1 MFKQLYKDRTRLLA
15 ILAALSFLVTT
26 LLLAIPSYSLGIKEA
41 SNLGA
46 NNVSR
51 PMRAPTSCQ
60 VDPGT
65 VTTELLEAGD
75 GWVAIVN
82 TQPGEDNPETEK
94 AKAITSENVNQ
105 RWTGEAFSQIIG
117 IKNTAA
123 AKGKVYR
130 VYFRFTDKPDSAPGY
145 VLGGKADTKL
155 EVGETYYQAEGDKNS
170 YTFNQVQDDDGKAVP
185 GYYYIEIPGSDIG
198 DAFTLPVKAKH
209 DSPTSAG
216 GDLKVWIEELTPE
229 DKAALGKKGQEPSC
243 QVQAS
248 AWNTIRKKYE
258 AKKELL
264 NKDPLDWLDRPQ
276 PDVVWGSATDPSIA
290 YDKKSGKYYIKN
302 LRYTFRNTPVT
313 TEGMPKAEVGQDPAV
328 DSTYVDTFTLP
339 EGVEFNPDY
348 LKKVGKTGSIR
359 DWSTKIPGWTI
370 RPGDK
375 YANGQYTTLNI
386 DNNGETVPLFA
397 LRGSDIWRSS
407 LSYEFGTDNRTLKIT
422 YHLAANQNKSDLVDR
437 SVKIRFGDNFL
448 LVKDPQPDQTYKL
461 HNEFAA
467 TTEYTHTDRAK
478 TDAAVTNPVTM
489 QGPVPEVTKTHEGG
503 EGQSFYRGDPI
514 DFTITATNKGSGPWK
529 IKEGKDDEGIIADH
543 LPEAYYLAPAQMAKM
558 FSEDG
563 DGLTIN
569 ITGAQICENY
579 VPAKHTTTSGK
590 EGAGQAYL
598 DCATAKTADLSLKKQ
613 DDGKIAIT
621 QAGATKTVDNN
632 AAALQDA
639 LKDLI
644 VVQKTRYQ
652 VAWEVLPNH
661 VIYGGDS
668 IKHVVRATVKDD
680 FMARKDLTEQQT
692 TNKVNLNDKD
702 VPDKVTTVNSFEV
715 DKSAYVKNKKVEDK
729 TGTEIPV
736 GTVVKYQLFLERKGG
751 KAVYN
756 ALPFTDKL
764 SGAQVLL
771 VSVKG
776 DNATNP
782 DLQGLKKYNY
792 DGQDYYLLDKPGTYK
807 NVHFSATETVGDSSK
822 SKDFIADR
830 IEVKKL
836 DNGAG
841 IATSTYWFMASQ
853 DFANP
858 SKVSVNYLTLTDPEK
873 TGYTKVEDGHPDAL
887 NIGGAES
894 PKYSI
899 TDKTEM
905 SIAELGADKRI
916 VTKRG
921 ATFDED
927 SLVSQ
932 SPLNAGKKVTYRL
945 ALSVFGD
952 EPYIVTDKDIY
963 DALPPS
969 LPGKPWTK
977 DQLSLEI
984 PEGQNGLKV
993 TAGDLKN
1000 WKITDT
1006 NPADGKTSDTQQYLV
1021 WDQDLQ
1027 LEVSGSVYMYVTW
1040 QLPEGA
1046 DWDNYRKKY
1055 QSDTLFNT
1063 WHVKDHSYSVSHY
1076 LGGKAGATLQKG
1088 VADTGVVGKTLYG
1101 VDKETYDASNWNS
1114 GSSYGTEHYVVLK
1127 PDETSTGRV
1136 TYNNSSQNSSANN
1149 YRYVRYYNV
1158 LHNDGEA
1165 RLYINDIQDVLPKG
1179 FHFIAGIDDASVAK
1193 TNPIC
1198 EPTGDGGKVCKTYY
1212 KYKNG
1217 NESTEPRDPGKV
1229 EIEVSSNYRGDNLYT
1244 QLFPKD
1250 TAATSWLPVRK
1261 SWKSSAGNTPVDFP
1275 GEKPKV
1281 ATLHAIVDAQNSRHV
1296 TFRLDNSKAGSNL
1309 GYDAERDKYYLNPGE
1324 TVGYSYL
1331 VAVGEEDK
1339 TEDLSR
1345 NQIVMPYGNQQGQ
1358 KIQVNPDIEI
1368 TSQPLGQAP
1377 ANDGDRQIIDT
1388 NNANQ
1393 KGFVG
1398 GDDNTQ
1404 WLSSQ
1409 VDLTRGS
1416 ILPGVSK
1423 KLVAKKN
1430 AAGTTSKDPKAAGYP
1445 DTLTWEVTAHNDG
1458 KQPITDYVISDRLD
1472 PNYVFTGDIIYRCY
1486 PPELKTKNNYE
1497 VSSESG
1503 CTRSYTLGT
1512 FDDDSWE
1519 YENGTPKSVKI
1530 SYDSPHW
1537 SKYTSTLK
1545 VNGDPI
1551 AVRGDNTIFHLSLTL
1566 NEGKLQLN
1574 LHAIPGSGDKDAPQ
1588 LEYPV
1593 KGNPLL
1599 PEGTATL
1606 KLSSRNPKQT
1616 GDYRMVYNSAYV
1628 TPIDKT
1634 FNQNELKHGS
1644 KALQDITLAQT
1655 TKTNENYEYPEQPDS
1670 TKNPYYCWGHGYTSY
1685 VCASENKTNLPSV
1698 QADAFVPI
1706 AQDAYTSSIQS
1717 VEEKAKPDNK
1727 VTSTDEKNYISLPSQ
1742 SSLFTYTLEVKNN
1755 TDDAIPRMTLI
1766 NNLPQTGDNYTFT
1779 GAPER
1784 GSQFKVAFADE
1795 PNLTVEVK
1803 DANGTWTT
1811 VDPSKY
1817 TVEYSDKAIGFT
1829 KEDWNGSETTGWGTE
1844 RKTSSRSLRVNLK
1857 DSTDILKGGASLRV
1871 RFDAKIDGGENPK
1884 PGEIAWNT
1892 FGYNYRAPGPV
1903 DGVLEAIPLKVGV
1916 KVPAEMQLLKQVQD
1930 KNKEPLKLSK
1940 ATVYNFVVYTGE
1952 KLTPEEMTEKTLIEN
1967 LKKAGRSYIEVK
1979 VPVAKDASSSE
1990 KISLTSLAG
1999 KPASPS
2005 GTWSWQEGQRYT
2017 LAEIPP
2023 TDGMEFSKYQVATGS
2038 TENPV
2043 ENEGEYSFSYNA
2055 DENVTITGIN
2065 IRSKWEINLFKA
2077 DGDDCGEDSHCTK
2090 GLAGA
2095 VFGLYSPEQT
2105 QQISADKLQEAGL
2118 AGLADSAKTVTQG
2131 EKTYYLSRVVKTT
2144 DNGKVVFPDLSE
2156 AEYFVKELKTPD
2168 KYTATWKGQLF
2179 QKPAPAVAGEQ
2190 AGSADNP
2197 VTVKNYQPYEL
2208 PQAGGVGTL
2217 PFTLFGLMICG
2228 AAVYGWMRYRRR
2240 G

>member
-15 ILAALSFLVTT
+15 ILAAFSFFVTT

-41 SNLGA
+41 NNLGA
-46 NNVSR
+46 NNVSQ
-51 PMRAPTSCQ
+51 PMGASASCQ
-60 VDPGT
+60 VKPGT
-65 VTTELLEAGD
+65 ATTELLEAGD
-75 GWVAIVN
+75 GKVAIVN

-94 AKAITSENVNQ
+94 AKAITSENISQ

-117 IKNTAA
+117 INNTAA

-130 VYFRFTDKPDSAPGY
+130 VYFRFTDKPNSAPGY
-145 VLGGKADTKL
+145 VLGGIADTKL
-155 EVGETYYQAEGDKNS
+155 EVGETYYQAKGDKNP

-185 GYYYIEIPGSDIG
+185 GYYYIEIAGSEIG
-198 DAFTLPVKAKH
+198 DAFGLPVKAKH

-216 GDLKVWIEELTPE
+216 GDLKVWIEELTLE

-243 QVQAS
+243 QVQENT
-248 AWNTIRKKYE
+248 WDTIRQKYE

-290 YDKKSGKYYIKN
+290 YDQQSGKYYIKN

-313 TEGMPKAEVGQDPAV
+313 TAGMPKAEVGQDPAT
-328 DSTYVDTFTLP
+328 DSRYVDIFTLP

-359 DWSTKIPGWTI
+359 DWYTKIPGWTI

-375 YANGQYTTLNI
+375 YANGIYTTLNI

-397 LRGSDIWRSS
+397 LRGSDIYRSS

-422 YHLAANQNKSDLVDR
+422 YDLAANQNKPNLVDR

-448 LVKDPQPDQTYKL
+448 LVKDPKPDQTYNL

-467 TTEYTHTDRAK
+467 TTKYTHTDPASS
-478 TDAAVTNPVTM
+478 DAAVTNPVTM

-514 DFTITATNKGSGPWK
+514 DFTITATNKGSAPWK
-529 IKEGKDDEGIIADH
+529 INEGKDDEGIIADH

-590 EGAGQAYL
+590 EGAGQVHL
-598 DCATAKTADLSLKKQ
+598 DCAKANPAALTLTKQ
-613 DDGKIAIT
+613 TDGKIAIT
-621 QAGATKTVDNN
+621 QAGATKTVDNT

-652 VAWEVLPNH
+652 VAWKVPNK

-680 FMARKDLTEQQT
+680 FMAGWDRDFIEQQT
-692 TNKVNLNDKD
+692 TNKVNLNDQD

-715 DKSAYVKNKKVEDK
+715 EKSAYVKNKKVTDK
-729 TGTEIPV
+729 TGTEIPL
-736 GTVVKYQLFLERKGG
+736 GTVVKYQLSLVRKGG

-771 VSVKG
+771 VPVKG
-776 DNATNP
+776 ENATNP

-792 DGQDYYLLDKPGTYK
+792 NEQDYYLLDKPGTYR
-807 NVHFSATETVGDSSK
+807 NVHFSATETVGESSK

-830 IEVKKL
+830 IEVNKL
-836 DNGAG
+836 DNGRG
-841 IATSTYWFMASQ
+841 ISTSTYWYMASQ

-858 SKVSVNYLTLTDPEK
+858 SKVSVDYLTLTDPEK
-873 TGYTKVEDGHPDAL
+873 TGYTKVKDGHPDAL

-905 SIAELGADKRI
+905 NISKLGADKRI

-927 SLVSQ
+927 SLLSQ

-945 ALSVFGD
+945 ALSVFGN
-952 EPYIVTDKDIY
+952 EPFPVTGKEIY

-993 TAGDLKN
+993 TAGDLNN
-1000 WKITDT
+1000 WKIADK
-1006 NPADGKTSDTQQYLV
+1006 NPADASTSDTQQYIV

-1027 LEVSGSVYMYVTW
+1027 LEVSDSVYMYVTW

-1088 VADTGVVGKTLYG
+1088 VADTGAVGKEKYKVETETKYTYG
-1101 VDKETYDASNWNS
+1101 SGWSS
-1114 GSSYGTEHYVVLK
+1114 GSENFAVLK
-1127 PDETSTGRV
+1127 PDETASGRV
-1136 TYNNSSQNSSANN
+1136 TYTNSAQDEQTNL
-1149 YRYVRYYNV
+1149 YKYVRYYNV
-1158 LHNDGEA
+1158 LHNDGES
-1165 RLYINDIQDVLPKG
+1165 RLYINDIQDVLPEG
-1179 FHFIAGIDDASVAK
+1179 FHFFAGIDDQSFLKNGQCHADGDK
-1193 TNPIC
+1193 KIC
-1198 EPTGDGGKVCKTYY
+1198 TTYKDSKDQPVPDGIAIQLDGSNTYY
-1212 KYKNG
+1212 TG
-1217 NESTEPRDPGKV
+1217 
-1229 EIEVSSNYRGDNLYT
+1229 
-1244 QLFPKD
+1244 LFPEEQARDKG
-1250 TAATSWLPVRK
+1250 LPIRK
-1261 SWKSSAGNTPVDFP
+1261 TWKSSAENTPVDFP

-1296 TFRLDNSKAGSNL
+1296 TFRLDNSQAGSNL

-1331 VAVGEEDK
+1331 VAVGEEIK

-1345 NQIVMPYGNQQGQ
+1345 NQIAMPYDNQQGQ
-1358 KIQVNPDIEI
+1358 KIQVNPNIEI

-1388 NNANQ
+1388 NSANEN
-1393 KGFVG
+1393 GFVG

-1404 WLSSQ
+1404 WLSSK
-1409 VDLTRGS
+1409 VDLTRGA

-1430 AAGTTSKDPKAAGYP
+1430 AAGTTTKDPNSAGYP

-1472 PNYVFTGDIIYRCY
+1472 PNYVFTGTVTYTCHPPKLDNTGGFGWGSNDCDEGYQLLTFLDDWKYDAQGNPQSVTVRYRRPAY
-1486 PPELKTKNNYE
+1486 
-1497 VSSESG
+1497 SS
-1503 CTRSYTLGT
+1503 TTNTLT
-1512 FDDDSWE
+1512 
-1519 YENGTPKSVKI
+1519 
-1530 SYDSPHW
+1530 
-1537 SKYTSTLK
+1537 
-1545 VNGDPI
+1545 VNGEPL
-1551 AVRGDNTIFHLSLTL
+1551 AVLGNRTVFHVSLTSKD
-1566 NEGKLQLN
+1566 GKLQLN
-1574 LHAIPGSGDKDAPQ
+1574 VRVVPGTDGQKTPGQTRYSVP
-1588 LEYPV
+1588 
-1593 KGNPLL
+1593 GNPLL

-1606 KLSSRNPKQT
+1606 QLSSKNPEQK
-1616 GDYRMVYNSAYV
+1616 GKYRMVFNSAYV
-1628 TPIDKT
+1628 TPIGESFD
-1634 FNQNELKHGS
+1634 QSALKHGS
-1644 KALQDITLAQT
+1644 NATQDLKLST
-1655 TKTNENYEYPEQPDS
+1655 TTSENQNDPGQPDS
-1670 TKNPYYCWGHGYTSY
+1670 TVNPYYCWKDNAIGF

-1742 SSLFTYTLEVKNN
+1742 GSLFTYTLEVKNN
-1755 TDDAIPRMTLI
+1755 TEDAIPRMTLI
-1766 NNLPQTGDNYTFT
+1766 NNLPQTKDNYTFEE
-1779 GAPER
+1779 GPGR
-1784 GSQFKVAFADE
+1784 GSQFQVDFADK

-1803 DANGTWTT
+1803 DANGNWIAL
-1811 VDPSKY
+1811 DPSKY

-1829 KEDWNGSETTGWGTE
+1829 EKEWNGSETTGWGTE
-1844 RKTSSRSLRVNLK
+1844 RKASSRSLRVNLK
-1857 DSTDILKGGASLRV
+1857 ESTDILKGGASLRV
-1871 RFDAKIDGGENPK
+1871 RFDAKIAGGANPK
-1884 PGEIAWNT
+1884 PGDIAWNT
-1892 FGYNYRAPGPV
+1892 FGYNYRAPGPGGL
-1903 DGVLEAIPLKVGV
+1903 DLEAIPLKVGV
-1916 KVPAEMQLLKQVQD
+1916 KVPAEMQLQKQVQD
-1930 KNKEPLKLSK
+1930 ENKEPLKLSK
-1940 ATVYNFVVYTGE
+1940 ATVYDFVVYTGE
-1952 KLTPEEMTEKTLIEN
+1952 KLTPEQMTEKTLIEN

-1979 VPVAKDASSSE
+1979 VPVAKGASSSE
-1990 KISLTSLAG
+1990 KISLTALVG

-2005 GTWSWQEGQRYT
+2005 GTWTWKNGERYT
-2017 LAEIPP
+2017 LAELPP
-2023 TDGMEFSKYQVATGS
+2023 ADGMEFSKYQVATGS
-2038 TENPV
+2038 TETPV
-2043 ENEGEYSFSYNA
+2043 EHEGEYSFSYNA

-2077 DGDDCGEDSHCTK
+2077 DGDDCGDDGSCTK

-2095 VFGLYSPEQT
+2095 VFGLYSPDQS
-2105 QQISADKLQEAGL
+2105 QQISADKLQDAGL
-2118 AGLADSAKTVTQG
+2118 GDLADSAKTVKQG
-2131 EKTYYLSRVVKTT
+2131 DATYYLSRVVKTT
-2144 DNGKVVFPDLSE
+2144 DNGKVRFPDLSE
-2156 AEYFVKELKTPD
+2156 QEYFVKELKTPD
-2168 KYTATWKGQLF
+2168 NYTATWDGQLF
-2179 QKPAPAVAGEQ
+2179 QKPLPGATGEQ
-2190 AGSADNP
+2190 PGSAEHP
-2197 VTVKNYQPYEL
+2197 VMVKNYQPYEL
-2208 PQAGGVGTL
+2208 PKSGGIGTL

-2228 AAVYGWMRYRRR
+2228 GAVYGWMRYRRR
-2240 G
+2240 HG

>member
-1 MFKQLYKDRTRLLA
+1 MFNQLYKDRARLLA

-41 SNLGA
+41 NNLGA
-46 NNVSR
+46 TNVSR

-60 VDPGT
+60 VEPGT
-65 VTTELLEAGD
+65 VTTELLKAGD
-75 GWVAIVN
+75 GKVAIVN
-82 TQPGEDNPETEK
+82 TQPGTENPETEK
-94 AKAITSENVNQ
+94 AEAINKGNISQ
-105 RWTGEAFSQIIG
+105 RWTGEAFSQNIG
-117 IKNTAA
+117 ISNTAA
-123 AKGKVYR
+123 AKAKVYR
-130 VYFRFTDKPDSAPGY
+130 VYFRFTDKTPAAPGY
-145 VLGGKADTKL
+145 VLGGIADTKL
-155 EVGETYYQAEGDKNS
+155 EVGETYFQAEGDKNP
-170 YTFNQVQDDDGKAVP
+170 YTFNQVQDDDGKAVA
-185 GYYYIEIPGSDIG
+185 GYYYIEIAGSEIG

-209 DSPTSAG
+209 DSPASAG

-229 DKAALGKKGQEPSC
+229 DNAALGKKGQEPSC
-243 QVQAS
+243 QVQENT
-248 AWNTIRKKYE
+248 WDTIRQKYE

-290 YDKKSGKYYIKN
+290 YDQQSGNYYIKN

-313 TEGMPKAEVGQDPAV
+313 TEGMPKAKVGQDPAV

-339 EGVEFNPDY
+339 EGVEFNPEY
-348 LKKVGKTGSIR
+348 LKKVGNTGSIR
-359 DWSTKIPGWTI
+359 EWYTQIPGWTI

-375 YANGQYTTLNI
+375 DSNGQYTTVNF
-386 DNNGETVPLFA
+386 DNNGEKVPLFA
-397 LRGSDIWRSS
+397 LRGSNIYLSS
-407 LSYEFGTDNRTLKIT
+407 LSYQFDPAKRTLKIT
-422 YHLAANQNKSDLVDR
+422 YDLGARQNKPSLVDR
-437 SVKIRFGDNFL
+437 NVKIRFGDNFL
-448 LVKDPQPDQTYKL
+448 VVKDPKPDQTYNLK
-461 HNEFAA
+461 NEFAA
-467 TTEYTHTDRAK
+467 TTKYTHTDPASSE
-478 TDAAVTNPVTM
+478 AVVTNPVTM
-489 QGPVPEVTKTHEGG
+489 KGPVPEVTKTHEGG
-503 EGQSFYRGDPI
+503 KGQSFYRGDPI

-558 FSEDG
+558 FNEDG

-590 EGAGQAYL
+590 EGTGQAHL
-598 DCATAKTADLSLKKQ
+598 DCAKAKPADLTLTKQ
-613 DDGKIAIT
+613 TDGKIAIT
-621 QAGATKTVDNN
+621 QAGATKTVDNT

-644 VVQKTRYQ
+644 VVEATRYQ
-652 VAWEVLPNH
+652 VAWEVLPDH

-680 FMARKDLTEQQT
+680 FMARKDFTEQQT
-692 TNKVNLNDKD
+692 TNKVNLNDAD
-702 VPDKVTTVNSFEV
+702 VPDEVTTVNSFEV
-715 DKSAYVKNKKVEDK
+715 TKSAYVKNEKVELNGK
-729 TGTEIPV
+729 PIPV
-736 GTVVKYQLFLERKGG
+736 GTVVKYQLSLTRKGG
-751 KAVYN
+751 KAEYN

-771 VSVKG
+771 VPVKG

-792 DGQDYYLLDKPGTYK
+792 NGLDYYLLDKPGTYK
-807 NVHFSATETVGDSSK
+807 NVHFSAKETVGDSSS

-841 IATSTYWFMASQ
+841 IATSTYWYMASQ

-858 SKVSVNYLTLTDPEK
+858 SKVSVDYLTLTDPEK
-873 TGYTKVEDGHPDAL
+873 TGYTKVKDGHPDAL
-887 NIGGAES
+887 NIGGVES

-905 SIAELGADKRI
+905 SISKLGADKRI

-927 SLVSQ
+927 SLLSQ

-952 EPYIVTDKDIY
+952 QPFIVTDKDIY

-1006 NPADGKTSDTQQYLV
+1006 NPADASTSDTQQYLV
-1021 WDQDLQ
+1021 WDQGLQ

-1046 DWDNYRKKY
+1046 DWDSYRQKY

-1088 VADTGVVGKTLYG
+1088 VADTGVVAKQRYKYE
-1101 VDKETYDASNWNS
+1101 KETRYPWGGTGTSS
-1114 GSSYGTEHYVVLK
+1114 GSDNYTVLR
-1127 PDETSTGRV
+1127 PDDTASGRV
-1136 TYNNSSQNSSANN
+1136 TYTNSAQDEQTNL
-1149 YRYVRYYNV
+1149 YKYVRYYNV
-1158 LHNDGEA
+1158 LHNDGES
-1165 RLYINDIQDVLPKG
+1165 RLYINDIQDVLPEG
-1179 FHFIAGIDDASVAK
+1179 FHFFAGIDDQS
-1193 TNPIC
+1193 
-1198 EPTGDGGKVCKTYY
+1198 YM
-1212 KYKNG
+1212 KNG
-1217 NESTEPRDPGKV
+1217 QCHKNEEGNDVCTTYKDYDTGKPVPDGIGIKLEFRDDVYYTGLFPEEQPRDEG
-1229 EIEVSSNYRGDNLYT
+1229 
-1244 QLFPKD
+1244 
-1250 TAATSWLPVRK
+1250 LPIRK
-1261 SWKSSAGNTPVDFP
+1261 TWRSSAENTPVDFP
-1275 GEKPKV
+1275 GGKPKV
-1281 ATLHAIVDAQNSRHV
+1281 ASIKAIVDAQNPRHV

-1331 VAVGEEDK
+1331 VAVAEKVK

-1345 NQIVMPYGNQQGQ
+1345 NQIAMPYDNQQGQ

-1388 NNANQ
+1388 NNANK

-1409 VDLTRGS
+1409 VDLTRGA

-1423 KLVAKKN
+1423 KLIAKKN
-1430 AAGTTSKDPKAAGYP
+1430 AAGTTTKDPKAAGYP

-1472 PNYVFTGDIIYRCY
+1472 PNYVFTGTVTYTCHPPKLDNTSGGGWGSNDCDEGYQLLTFLDDWKYDAQGNPQSVTVRYRNPAY
-1486 PPELKTKNNYE
+1486 YSTSN
-1497 VSSESG
+1497 
-1503 CTRSYTLGT
+1503 TLT
-1512 FDDDSWE
+1512 
-1519 YENGTPKSVKI
+1519 
-1530 SYDSPHW
+1530 
-1537 SKYTSTLK
+1537 
-1545 VNGDPI
+1545 VNGEPL
-1551 AVRGDNTIFHLSLTL
+1551 AVLGDRTVFHVSLTSKD
-1566 NEGKLQLN
+1566 GKLQLN
-1574 LHAIPGSGDKDAPQ
+1574 VRVVPGTDGQKAPGQ
-1588 LEYPV
+1588 GYSVP
-1593 KGNPLL
+1593 GNPLL

-1606 KLSSRNPKQT
+1606 QLSSKNPKQT
-1616 GDYRMVYNSAYV
+1616 GDYRMVFNNAYV
-1628 TPIDKT
+1628 TPIGESFD
-1634 FNQNELKHGS
+1634 QGALKHGS
-1644 KALQDITLAQT
+1644 NATQDLKLST
-1655 TKTNENYEYPEQPDS
+1655 TTSENQNDPGQPDS
-1670 TKNPYYCWGHGYTSY
+1670 TVNPYYCWKDNAKGD

-1706 AQDAYTSSIQS
+1706 AQDAYTSSIKS

-1727 VTSTDEKNYISLPSQ
+1727 VTSTDEKNYISLPGQ

-1755 TDDAIPRMTLI
+1755 TDDAIPRITLI
-1766 NNLPQTGDNYTFT
+1766 DNLPQTGDNYTFT

-1784 GSQFKVAFADE
+1784 GSQFKVGFADE

-1803 DANGTWTT
+1803 GANGTWTA

-1829 KEDWNGSETTGWGTE
+1829 EKDWNGSATSDWGTE
-1844 RKTSSRSLRVNLK
+1844 RKASSRSLRVNLK
-1857 DSTDILKGGASLRV
+1857 DSTDILQGGASLRV
-1871 RFDAKIDGGENPK
+1871 RFDAKIAGGANPK
-1884 PGEIAWNT
+1884 PGDIAWNT
-1892 FGYNYRAPGPV
+1892 FGYNYRAPGAG
-1903 DGVLEAIPLKVGV
+1903 DLDLEAIPLKVGV

-1930 KNKEPLKLSK
+1930 ENKEPLKLSK

-1979 VPVAKDASSSE
+1979 VPVAKGASSSE
-1990 KISLTSLAG
+1990 KISLTALAG

-2005 GTWSWQEGQRYT
+2005 GTWTWKNGERYT
-2017 LAEIPP
+2017 LAELPP
-2023 TDGMEFSKYQVATGS
+2023 TDGTKFSKYQVATGS

-2043 ENEGEYSFSYNA
+2043 EHEGDYSFSYNA
-2055 DENVTITGIN
+2055 NENVTITGTN

-2077 DGDDCGEDSHCTK
+2077 DGDNCGEDGACTT

-2095 VFGLYSPEQT
+2095 VFGLYSPDQS

-2168 KYTATWKGQLF
+2168 NYTATWNGQLF
-2179 QKPAPAVAGEQ
+2179 QKPAPAAAGEQ
-2190 AGSADNP
+2190 PGSADNP

-2208 PQAGGVGTL
+2208 PKAGGVGTL

>member
-41 SNLGA
+41 NNLGA
-46 NNVSR
+46 TNVSR

-65 VTTELLEAGD
+65 VTTELLKTGD
-75 GWVAIVN
+75 GQVAIVN
-82 TQPGEDNPETEK
+82 TQPGTENSETEK
-94 AKAITSENVNQ
+94 AEAINSDNVNQ
-105 RWTGEAFSQIIG
+105 RWTGEAFSQNIG
-117 IKNTAA
+117 ISNTAA
-123 AKGKVYR
+123 AKAKVYR
-130 VYFRFTDKPDSAPGY
+130 VYFRFTDKTAAAPGY

-155 EVGETYYQAEGDKNS
+155 EVGKTYYQAEGDKNP

-185 GYYYIEIPGSDIG
+185 GYYYIEIAGSDIG
-198 DAFTLPVKAKH
+198 DAFLLPVKAKH

-216 GDLKVWIEELTPE
+216 GDLKVWIEELSPE
-229 DKAALGKKGQEPSC
+229 DAAALGKKGQEPSC
-243 QVQAS
+243 QVQENT
-248 AWNTIRKKYE
+248 WDTIRQKYE

-264 NKDPLDWLDRPQ
+264 NKDPLDWLDKPK
-276 PDVVWGSATDPSIA
+276 PDRVWGSATDPSIA
-290 YDKKSGKYYIKN
+290 YDKESGNYYIKN

-313 TEGMPKAEVGQDPAV
+313 TEGMPKADVGRDPAT
-328 DSTYVDTFTLP
+328 DSSYVDTFTLP
-339 EGVEFNPDY
+339 EGVEFNPEY
-348 LKKVGKTGSIR
+348 LKKVGKTGPIR
-359 DWSTKIPGWTI
+359 EWYTQIPGWTI
-370 RPGDK
+370 KPGDE
-375 YANGQYTTLNI
+375 YSSPLYTTVNF
-386 DNNGETVPLFA
+386 DNNGEKVPLFA
-397 LRGSDIWRSS
+397 LRASDIYRSS
-407 LSYEFGTDNRTLKIT
+407 LSYEFDTEKRTLKIT
-422 YHLAANQNKSDLVDR
+422 YDLAANQNKTDLVGRTVD
-437 SVKIRFGDNFL
+437 IRFGDNFL
-448 LVKDPQPDQTYKL
+448 LVKDPQPDQTYNL

-467 TTEYTHTDRAK
+467 TTKYTHTDPASSE
-478 TDAAVTNPVTM
+478 AAVTNPVTM

-563 DGLTIN
+563 DGLTIK

-598 DCATAKTADLSLKKQ
+598 DCASARTADLTLTKQ
-613 DDGKIAIT
+613 ADGKIAIT
-621 QAGATKTVDNN
+621 QSGATKTVDNT

-644 VVQKTRYQ
+644 VVQDTRYQ
-652 VAWEVLPNH
+652 VAWEVPGH

-680 FMARKDLTEQQT
+680 FMAERDFTEQQT
-692 TNKVNLNDKD
+692 TNKVNLNDED

-715 DKSAYVKNKKVEDK
+715 NKTAYVKNKKVEQS
-729 TGTEIPV
+729 GTAIPL
-736 GTVVKYQLFLERKGG
+736 GTVVKYQLSLERKGG

-771 VSVKG
+771 VPVKG
-776 DNATNP
+776 DNTTNP

-807 NVHFSATETVGDSSK
+807 NVHFSATETVGESSS

-841 IATSTYWFMASQ
+841 IATSTYWYMASQ

-858 SKVSVNYLTLTDPEK
+858 STVSVDYLTLTDPEK
-873 TGYTKVEDGHPDAL
+873 TGYSQVLPGQPDAQ
-887 NIGGAES
+887 NIGAAES

-905 SIAELGADKRI
+905 SIAKLGADKRI

-932 SPLNAGKKVTYRL
+932 SPLNAGEKVTYRL

-952 EPYIVTDKDIY
+952 QPFKLSGDQIY
-963 DALPPS
+963 DVLPPS

-977 DQLSLEI
+977 DQLTLEI

-1000 WKITDT
+1000 WKITDK

-1021 WDQDLQ
+1021 WDPDLQ
-1027 LEVSGSVYMYVTW
+1027 LEVSGSVYVYVTW

-1046 DWDNYRKKY
+1046 DWDSYRQKY
-1055 QSDTLFNT
+1055 QLDTLFNT
-1063 WHVKDHSYSVSHY
+1063 WRVLDDSYSVSHY

-1088 VADTGVVGKTLYG
+1088 VADTGVVA
-1101 VDKETYDASNWNS
+1101 KERYKYETETHYSWGGTGSSS
-1114 GSSYGTEHYVVLK
+1114 GSDSYTVLR
-1127 PDETSTGRV
+1127 PDETASGRV
-1136 TYNNSSQNSSANN
+1136 TYTNSAQDEQTNL
-1149 YRYVRYYNV
+1149 YKYVRYYNV
-1158 LHNDGEA
+1158 LHNDGES

-1179 FHFIAGIDDASVAK
+1179 FHFFAGIDDQSFLKNGQCHKNEEGNDVCTTYK
-1193 TNPIC
+1193 DYD
-1198 EPTGDGGKVCKTYY
+1198 TGKPVPDGIGIKLEFSGDTYY
-1212 KYKNG
+1212 TG
-1217 NESTEPRDPGKV
+1217 LFPEEQPRDKG
-1229 EIEVSSNYRGDNLYT
+1229 
-1244 QLFPKD
+1244 
-1250 TAATSWLPVRK
+1250 LPIRK
-1261 SWKSSAGNTPVDFP
+1261 TWKSSAENTPVDFP

-1281 ATLHAIVDAQNSRHV
+1281 ASLQAIVDAQNPRHV
-1296 TFRLDNSKAGSNL
+1296 TFRLDNSQAGSNL

-1331 VAVGEEDK
+1331 VAVGEKIK

-1345 NQIVMPYGNQQGQ
+1345 NQIAMPYDNQQGQ
-1358 KIQVNPDIEI
+1358 IIQVNPDIEI

-1388 NNANQ
+1388 NNAN
-1393 KGFVG
+1393 KNGFVG

-1409 VDLTRGS
+1409 VDLTRGA

-1430 AAGTTSKDPKAAGYP
+1430 AAGTTTKDPKAAGYP

-1472 PNYVFTGDIIYRCY
+1472 PNYVFTGTVTYTCHPPKLDNTGGYGWGSNDCDEGYQLLEFLDDWKYDAQGNPQSVSVRYRNPAY
-1486 PPELKTKNNYE
+1486 
-1497 VSSESG
+1497 SSTSN
-1503 CTRSYTLGT
+1503 TLT
-1512 FDDDSWE
+1512 
-1519 YENGTPKSVKI
+1519 
-1530 SYDSPHW
+1530 
-1537 SKYTSTLK
+1537 
-1545 VNGDPI
+1545 VNGEPL
-1551 AVRGDNTIFHLSLTL
+1551 AVLGNRTVFHVSLTL
-1566 NEGKLQLN
+1566 KDGKLQLN
-1574 LHAIPGSGDKDAPQ
+1574 VRVIPGTDGQKTPGQTRYSVP
-1588 LEYPV
+1588 
-1593 KGNPLL
+1593 GNPLM

-1606 KLSSRNPKQT
+1606 QLSSKNPKQT
-1616 GDYRMVYNSAYV
+1616 GDYRMVFNNAYV
-1628 TPIDKT
+1628 TPIGESFD
-1634 FNQNELKHGS
+1634 QGALKRGS
-1644 KALQDITLAQT
+1644 NAAQDLKLST
-1655 TKTNENYEYPEQPDS
+1655 TTSENHNDPGQPDS
-1670 TKNPYYCWGHGYTSY
+1670 TVNPYYCWKDNAIGY
-1685 VCASENKTNLPSV
+1685 VCASEDKNKLPSV

-1706 AQDAYTSSIQS
+1706 AQDAYTSSIKS
-1717 VEEKAKPDNK
+1717 VEEKPKPDNK
-1727 VTSTDEKNYISLPSQ
+1727 VMSTGEKNYISLPGQ

-1755 TDDAIPRMTLI
+1755 TDDSIPRITLI
-1766 NNLPQTGDNYTFT
+1766 DNLPQTGDNYTFM

-1784 GSQFKVAFADE
+1784 GSQFKVGFADE
-1795 PNLTVEVK
+1795 PNLTVEVNNG
-1803 DANGTWTT
+1803 DGTWTT
-1811 VDPSKY
+1811 IDPSKY

-1829 KEDWNGSETTGWGTE
+1829 EKDWDGSATSDWGTE
-1844 RKTSSRSLRVNLK
+1844 RKASSRSLRVNFK

-1871 RFDAKIDGGENPK
+1871 RFDAKIAGGENPN

-1892 FGYNYRAPGPV
+1892 FGYNYRAPGGL
-1903 DGVLEAIPLKVGV
+1903 DLEAIPLKVGV
-1916 KVPAEMQLLKQVQD
+1916 QVPAEMQLLKQVQD
-1930 KNKEPLKLSK
+1930 ENKEPLKLSK
-1940 ATVYNFVVYTGE
+1940 ATEYDFVVYTGE

-1990 KISLTSLAG
+1990 KISLTALEG

-2005 GTWSWQEGQRYT
+2005 GTWTWKNGERYT
-2017 LAEIPP
+2017 LAELPP
-2023 TDGMEFSKYQVATGS
+2023 ADGTEFSKYQVDAGS

-2043 ENEGEYSFSYNA
+2043 EHQGEYSFNYKA

-2077 DGDDCGEDSHCTK
+2077 DGDNCGNDGTCMN

-2095 VFGLYSPEQT
+2095 VFGLYSPDQS

-2118 AGLADSAKTVTQG
+2118 AGLADNAKTVTQG
-2131 EKTYYLSRVVKTT
+2131 EKTYYLSRVVTT
-2144 DNGKVVFPDLSE
+2144 ATDGKAQFKNLNQQ
-2156 AEYFVKELKTPD
+2156 EYFVKELKTPD
-2168 KYTATWKGQLF
+2168 KYTATWEGQLF
-2179 QKPAPAVAGEQ
+2179 QKPAPEVAGEQ
-2190 AGSADNP
+2190 PGSAEHP